1 MSSLAMQ
8 RISGVRKLASNLYQ
22 KGKKYST
29 PAKRT
34 VASALKTAEQVSKMI
49 SPEAGKKVRQATQ
62 LVKDTARTIGIKLP
76 TMSKRGSQFVI
87 IKATKKKARR
97 TRKK

>member
-1 MSSLAMQ
+1 
-8 RISGVRKLASNLYQ
+8 
-22 KGKKYST
+22 
-29 PAKRT
+29 
-34 VASALKTAEQVSKMI
+34 MI

-87 IKATKKKARR
+87 IKSTKKKARR